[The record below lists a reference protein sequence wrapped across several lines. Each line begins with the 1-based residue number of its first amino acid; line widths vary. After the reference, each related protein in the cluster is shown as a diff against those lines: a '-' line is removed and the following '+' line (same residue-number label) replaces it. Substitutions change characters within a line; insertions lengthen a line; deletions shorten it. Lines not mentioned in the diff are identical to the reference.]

1 MKMDGDSLH
10 TEMMVARTSTRA
22 VEVSFNFFKPKF
34 QVFKNLKTSKV
45 GILVFFKGFSLI
57 A

>member
-1 MKMDGDSLH
+1 MDGDSLH